1 MKTRFLPLLLAV
13 FCASAVAQPPAS
25 KKPDWTPLNFLIG
38 SWIADPNPS
47 DPGATGSSDF
57 RFELDGNILVRD
69 NKADYPAQN
78 GKPEQHHR
86 DLMVIFADDSGALK
100 ATYWDNE
107 PHTIH
112 YDVSV
117 NESSEVWFTTGA
129 DAKGPRFRMVYK
141 RVSDTS
147 VSGRFDI
154 APPSGDFK
162 PYKTWT
168 MHRAAPAR

>member
-1 MKTRFLPLLLAV
+1 MKTAFVPLILTVLCASLLAQV
-13 FCASAVAQPPAS
+13 PAP
-25 KKPDWTPLNFLIG
+25 KKPDWTPLEFLAG

-47 DPGATGSSDF
+47 DPGATGSSNF

-78 GKPEQHHR
+78 GKPAQHHR
-86 DLMVIFADDSGALK
+86 DLMVIFADGLGALK

-117 NESSEVWFTTGA
+117 NEGGEVWFVTNAET
-129 DAKGPRFRMVYK
+129 KGPRFRMVYK
-141 RVSDTS
+141 RISDTS

-154 APPSGDFK
+154 APPGSDFK

-168 MHRAAPAR
+168 MQRAAVR